1 MIGKLPNFNIGY
13 IKSADLTTKEIINIV
28 TNLEKKIKKKYRF
41 DFKKKFV

>member
-1 MIGKLPNFNIGY
+1 MIGRLSNLNIGY

-41 DFKKKFV
+41 D